1 MQTKPEVLDRLLMSK
16 SFLAKIRFQPV
27 AMYDRHTLAGNIV
40 TAHDAAELAI
50 AGICDQLGCLPQKG
64 NSYLMDYFESYKRE
78 RQAELFAREYFRN
91 LNSARNLLKH
101 QGLFPDA
108 KQWSRVG
115 ETVFQHITKWCWD
128 SLGESFSDLDES
140 ALILNVDVK
149 RLYDEAKQITQ
160 QGDYKTALE
169 KLSLALAMV
178 FEENVALRGFE
189 AGSAN
194 TEDAIRVVGF
204 GIHGND
210 FLSLQQFL
218 PRVSRWNAERV
229 PQWKQSGFGHPGNWR
244 ENSAEFCLRTFVDV
258 AVKRQGA
265 PWIPG
270 PLGRDVLYDQQIE
283 ALNDDVEFWHD
294 VPDNSSDDNWIFGKT
309 KRETKKFL
317 RKNEKMR
324 GRVMSPAGKKD
335 VLSIGLI
342 GNLEI
347 WNVLAS
353 NVKVTC
359 VPSEN
364 ESVKN
369 YFPWLPQIDW
379 EPD

>member
-1 MQTKPEVLDRLLMSK
+1 
-16 SFLAKIRFQPV
+16 
-27 AMYDRHTLAGNIV
+27 
-40 TAHDAAELAI
+40 
-50 AGICDQLGCLPQKG
+50 
-64 NSYLMDYFESYKRE
+64 
-78 RQAELFAREYFRN
+78 
-91 LNSARNLLKH
+91 
-101 QGLFPDA
+101 
-108 KQWSRVG
+108 
-115 ETVFQHITKWCWD
+115 
-128 SLGESFSDLDES
+128 
-140 ALILNVDVK
+140 
-149 RLYDEAKQITQ
+149 
-160 QGDYKTALE
+160 
-169 KLSLALAMV
+169 
-178 FEENVALRGFE
+178 
-189 AGSAN
+189 
-194 TEDAIRVVGF
+194 
-204 GIHGND
+204 
-210 FLSLQQFL
+210 
-218 PRVSRWNAERV
+218 
-229 PQWKQSGFGHPGNWR
+229 
-244 ENSAEFCLRTFVDV
+244 LRTFVDV